1 MMPDAGKDRSQM
13 KSKYLIINRMGM
25 EVPVVFS
32 QLLVHKDVAG
42 RRKVR
47 SAGFCELDAN
57 GRWVASG
64 HSSSLNLSARPQDAE
79 ILNRHL

>member
-1 MMPDAGKDRSQM
+1 MPDVEKDRIQM
-13 KSKYLIINRMGM
+13 KSKYVIIQSMGM
-25 EVPVVFS
+25 EVPLVFS
-32 QLLVHKDVAG
+32 QFLVHKDVAG

-57 GRWVASG
+57 GKWVADG